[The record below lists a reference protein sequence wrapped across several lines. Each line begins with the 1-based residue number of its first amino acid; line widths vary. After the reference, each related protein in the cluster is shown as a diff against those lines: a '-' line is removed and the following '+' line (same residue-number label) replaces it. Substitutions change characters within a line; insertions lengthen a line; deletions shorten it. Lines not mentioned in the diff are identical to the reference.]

1 MDLDTFIKKLQD
13 LRATGGNLD
22 VFYLVHSDSE
32 QYPADDVKIVQADEA
47 IEEKIG
53 LSEGTPYVL
62 IESEAVW

>member
-13 LRATGGNLD
+13 LRAQGGNLD

-32 QYPADDVKIVQADEA
+32 QYPADDVKIVQADGA

-53 LSEGTPYVL
+53 ISEGTSYVL

>member
-1 MDLDTFIKKLQD
+1 MDLDTFINKLQD
-13 LRATGGNLD
+13 LRAKGGNLD

-62 IESEAVW
+62 IESSSVW